1 MDRTK
6 VLYERPLP
14 GGGFVHVEED
24 GILAD
29 SAVHRVHVA
38 VERRSDP
45 SRREGHEPPVI
56 LTEEGGSLSQLVRRL
71 VAIASDN
78 VEVAKGLL
86 RRSGGNARF

>member
-1 MDRTK
+1 MDKTK

-14 GGGFVHVEED
+14 GGGYVHVEEEGPSD
-24 GILAD
+24 PT
-29 SAVHRVHVA
+29 VHRVHVA

-56 LTEEGGSLSQLVRRL
+56 VTEEGGSLTQLVRRL

>member
-14 GGGFVHVEED
+14 GGGYVHVEAEGRD
-24 GILAD
+24 DATM
-29 SAVHRVHVA
+29 HRVHVA

-56 LTEEGGSLSQLVRRL
+56 ESAEGGSLGQLVRRL

-78 VEVAKGLL
+78 VEVARGLL
-86 RRSGGNARF
+86 RRNGGRARF

>member
-1 MDRTK
+1 MDKTK

-14 GGGFVHVEED
+14 GGGFVHVEEAGASD
-24 GILAD
+24 P
-29 SAVHRVHVA
+29 AVHRVHVA

-56 LTEEGGSLSQLVRRL
+56 AAEEGGSLAQLVRRL
-71 VAIASDN
+71 VAVASDN

-86 RRSGGNARF
+86 RRSNGRARF